1 MPDDPT
7 PDTLDAAWADLVVA
21 AERVKRL
28 IDEDPAT
35 LPEWEGVTIDDYRW
49 ADVAVDRVAAYRV
62 KREPNQEG

>member
-1 MPDDPT
+1 MPDPT
-7 PDTLDAAWADLVVA
+7 PDTLDAAWADLVAA

-28 IDEDPAT
+28 MDEDPAT
-35 LPEWEGVTIDDYRW
+35 FPEWEGVTIDDYRW